1 MSQFCV
7 FCGNKPQGKNAEHVL
22 PQWLMAMTGKKSRP
36 CFMGNILPSG
46 RDSIAF
52 QALKFP
58 ACEECNSRYSLM
70 EAQCKDIITK
80 IMDGAS
86 LTAPEI
92 SLLLDWFDKVRVG
105 LWLGDLY
112 LSKQVDVYDP
122 HMHIASRVGLKDRML
137 IIERT
142 EPKEDE
148 KIRLSFIGPGMK
160 TFRHMPSVFQLI
172 VNDYTFTSASE
183 YGLVAR
189 RVGFPYCDKMI
200 FMDLT
205 DIRPGTVN
213 RGNGRLHTPVVRSFE
228 PTKTQTV
235 IYQPMYRG
243 FSLLSPEPY
252 NVKYVQD
259 HSLDAENG
267 VGGIFYQKGGRPT
280 AYLDANAQ
288 LNVTPRITT
297 GQDACDMSVKLFQLH
312 NHIIDNTYTAKLA
325 TPDVQREREWTDTA
339 LKAANNTYI
348 DMCRNRKDVV
358 ISASS
363 PKSR

>member
-92 SLLLDWFDKVRVG
+92 SLLLDWFDKVRIG

-122 HMHIASRVGLKDRML
+122 HMHIASRVGLKERLL

-142 EPKEDE
+142 APK
-148 KIRLSFIGPGMK
+148 
-160 TFRHMPSVFQLI
+160 
-172 VNDYTFTSASE
+172 
-183 YGLVAR
+183 
-189 RVGFPYCDKMI
+189 
-200 FMDLT
+200 
-205 DIRPGTVN
+205 
-213 RGNGRLHTPVVRSFE
+213 
-228 PTKTQTV
+228 
-235 IYQPMYRG
+235 
-243 FSLLSPEPY
+243 
-252 NVKYVQD
+252 
-259 HSLDAENG
+259 
-267 VGGIFYQKGGRPT
+267 
-280 AYLDANAQ
+280 
-288 LNVTPRITT
+288 
-297 GQDACDMSVKLFQLH
+297 
-312 NHIIDNTYTAKLA
+312 
-325 TPDVQREREWTDTA
+325 
-339 LKAANNTYI
+339 
-348 DMCRNRKDVV
+348 
-358 ISASS
+358 
-363 PKSR
+363 